1 MRHLAVLLTGV
12 LLLIALA
19 TAPASAAVQI
29 ETLTGTCVQNGQ
41 VVGTF
46 IATPTNPPTFV
57 LIDEDTTHVQSTL
70 VGACTIDGVEYPFSF
85 TVIGPNSYYHD
96 CAAGTFLLMVHP
108 EVLAF
113 DLNGVTTELQ
123 PTQSLSF
130 LYKADNE
137 KERKA
142 VCKSNEK
149 VNKVNNPATDAEINE
164 NLAELIALLS

>member
-1 MRHLAVLLTGV
+1 MRRLATFLTGA
-12 LLLIALA
+12 LLLMAFA
-19 TAPASAAVQI
+19 NTPASAAVQI

-57 LIDEDTTHVQSTL
+57 LIDEDTTHVQTTL
-70 VGACTIDGVEYPFSF
+70 VGACTIDAVEYPFSV

-108 EVLAF
+108 EALAF
-113 DLNGVTTELQ
+113 DLNGVATELHL
-123 PTQSLSF
+123 TQSLSF
-130 LYKADNE
+130 LYTADDE

-142 VCKSNEK
+142 ICKSNEK